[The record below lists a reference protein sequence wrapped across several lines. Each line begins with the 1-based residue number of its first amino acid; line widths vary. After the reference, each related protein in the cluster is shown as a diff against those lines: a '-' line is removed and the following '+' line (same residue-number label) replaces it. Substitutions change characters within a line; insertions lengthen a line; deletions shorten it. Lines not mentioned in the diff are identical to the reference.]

1 MKPTKKK
8 KKTYV
13 ITTSVLGNLSLFGG
27 CKSTPLVVV
36 ELNGKKINQ
45 GTGWHTGTEFP
56 NPAASNMVGVFDKLE
71 PVMGTRLASTIV
83 EYLDK
88 ETNEPVA
95 MLFPTNEI
103 MYREDASHDF
113 TSRLNHATRQDLK
126 HQMSVREKYL
136 KKLAENQNQ
145 K

>member
-8 KKTYV
+8 KNTYV
-13 ITTSVLGNLSLFGG
+13 ITTSILGNLSLFGG

-36 ELNGKKINQ
+36 ELNGKKMNQ
-45 GTGWHTGTEFP
+45 GTGWHSGTEFP
-56 NPAASNMVGVFDKLE
+56 NPAASNMVSVFDKLQ
-71 PVMGTRLASTIV
+71 PVMGTKLASTII

-88 ETNEPVA
+88 ETHEPVA

-103 MYREDASHDF
+103 MYRTDAGENF
-113 TSRLNHATRQDLK
+113 MSRLNHASRQDLK
-126 HQMSVREKYL
+126 RQMTVRERFLQKVV
-136 KKLAENQNQ
+136 ENQKQ

>member
-1 MKPTKKK
+1 
-8 KKTYV
+8 
-13 ITTSVLGNLSLFGG
+13 
-27 CKSTPLVVV
+27 
-36 ELNGKKINQ
+36 
-45 GTGWHTGTEFP
+45 
-56 NPAASNMVGVFDKLE
+56 MVGVFDKLE

-126 HQMSVREKYL
+126 RQMSVREKYL